1 MLFAQN
7 ELKRLFYHFGK
18 RLEIYLIARYS
29 GIICFGK
36 EKKNKKRQLCTIAF
50 ILLNI
55 RGFQAEVKI
64 KQKFSVHESVLIVFQ
79 HKF

>member
-7 ELKRLFYHFGK
+7 ELKRLFNNFFYHFWK

-36 EKKNKKRQLCTIAF
+36 ENKTKKRQLCTIAF

-55 RGFQAEVKI
+55 WGFQAEAKI
-64 KQKFSVHESVLIVFQ
+64 KKNSVFMSLS
-79 HKF
+79 